1 MKYIAIIP
9 CRKNSKG
16 IKNKNIKLF
25 NKKPLLYWTI
35 KVAKQTKLIEKIFVT
50 SDSDRII
57 SIAKKFGVNSIK
69 RPKKLATDLST
80 SESAILHA
88 LKKINY
94 NFKNIIFLQ
103 ATSPLRKKDD
113 ITKAIKYF
121 EKKKLDSLFSSC
133 LADSIHLWKYSNNKL
148 KHFENT
154 QSVRKPRQ
162 LNNNKFL
169 ENGSLYI
176 FNRQKFLK
184 YKSRFFGKIGTY
196 IMDKKYSYE
205 IDTHDDFNFLEIYAK
220 KLKNNI

>member
-25 NKKPLLYWTI
+25 NKKPLLYWTL
-35 KVAKQTKLIEKIFVT
+35 KAAKQTKLIEKIFVT

-121 EKKKLDSLFSSC
+121 EKKK
-133 LADSIHLWKYSNNKL
+133 
-148 KHFENT
+148 T
-154 QSVRKPRQ
+154 
-162 LNNNKFL
+162 
-169 ENGSLYI
+169 
-176 FNRQKFLK
+176 
-184 YKSRFFGKIGTY
+184 
-196 IMDKKYSYE
+196 
-205 IDTHDDFNFLEIYAK
+205 
-220 KLKNNI
+220 